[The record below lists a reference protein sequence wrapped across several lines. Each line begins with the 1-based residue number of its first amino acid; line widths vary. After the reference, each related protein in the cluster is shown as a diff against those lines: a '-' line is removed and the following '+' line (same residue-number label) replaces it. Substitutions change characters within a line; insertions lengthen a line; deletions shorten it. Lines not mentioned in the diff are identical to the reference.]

1 MAGTVHVSTLRTG
14 EIHTDGGVPAGTPD
28 PISGGV
34 FVISGAV
41 VDQVASTGPVTT
53 YGQNDMVLDNWGQ
66 VGTWKATGPVV
77 SRGPSGIGFVNFGTI
92 EMLDVRAPV
101 ETFGPGA
108 RVQPLRSVA
117 AARSCRGSRSA
128 RKTAMSHADKHAT
141 ATMVVSCHAPS
152 AEFG

>member
-53 YGQNDMVLDNWGQ
+53 YGQNDMVLDNWG
-66 VGTWKATGPVV
+66 
-77 SRGPSGIGFVNFGTI
+77 
-92 EMLDVRAPV
+92 
-101 ETFGPGA
+101 
-108 RVQPLRSVA
+108 
-117 AARSCRGSRSA
+117 
-128 RKTAMSHADKHAT
+128 
-141 ATMVVSCHAPS
+141 
-152 AEFG
+152 